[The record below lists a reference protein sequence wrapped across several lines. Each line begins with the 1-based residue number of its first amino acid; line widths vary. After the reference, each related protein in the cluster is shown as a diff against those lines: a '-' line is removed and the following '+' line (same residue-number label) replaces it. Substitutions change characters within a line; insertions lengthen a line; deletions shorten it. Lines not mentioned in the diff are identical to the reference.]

1 MIPFSLYSSGNVWL
15 AVHNF
20 NYLNWNITYD
30 STSIRLFVSGVEKA
44 SNLIVPPLDGS
55 SGSIIFSTGLTL
67 IYYQSY
73 ANEYGIYYYKI
84 QNDYLSLIRQ
94 EVISNPNLKIG
105 NDFGNQSTATA
116 IEYYFDPV
124 NRNYVIREGSEIKF
138 IICGERVLR
147 YDFICISKTCTN
159 KYCNDNCEN
168 SCNQPTVRK
177 YYHYFGLR
185 CIEAQY
191 RSKQDVILTDI
202 YTSFSTL
209 RY

>member
-1 MIPFSLYSSGNVWL
+1 MLFRFDYFFDGTNV
-15 AVHNF
+15 
-20 NYLNWNITYD
+20 
-30 STSIRLFVSGVEKA
+30 
-44 SNLIVPPLDGS
+44 NLLPKLCH
-55 SGSIIFSTGLTL
+55 
-67 IYYQSY
+67 
-73 ANEYGIYYYKI
+73 GIYYYKI

-105 NDFGNQSTATA
+105 NDFGNQSTATE

-124 NRNYVIREGSEIKF
+124 NRNYVIREGSKKKF

-191 RSKQDVILTDI
+191 VDDPTYPHITFLAENPFIKISSDSLYYPIYLELISTNPDRYILT
-202 YTSFSTL
+202 YGSSTVKL
-209 RY
+209 YFFMIFLDLYIA